1 MSMTAPLQ
9 PADHAFISACSA
21 LVLESM
27 MTKADEDLY
36 VDTAERMVERINRQI
51 EPLARVYLSFIQFKA
66 ARLIRNERP
75 SALFGMQVA
84 LHSFH
89 RWRMGVAVGAA
100 EAKA

>member
-1 MSMTAPLQ
+1 MTAPLQ

-36 VDTAERMVERINRQI
+36 VDTAERMIERINRQI
-51 EPLARVYLSFIQFKA
+51 EPISRVYLSFIQFKA

>member
-1 MSMTAPLQ
+1 MNQPMQ

-21 LVLESM
+21 LVLAGGPM
-27 MTKADEDLY
+27 YDEDLY
-36 VDTAERMVERINRQI
+36 VECGERMMERINRNNEQ
-51 EPLARVYLSFIQFKA
+51 LAKVYLSFIQFKA

-89 RWRMGVAVGAA
+89 RWRMGIAVGAA

>member
-1 MSMTAPLQ
+1 MTQPLQ

-36 VDTAERMVERINRQI
+36 VECAERVIEKINRTN
-51 EPLARVYLSFIQFKA
+51 EPLSRVYLSFIQFRS
-66 ARLIRNERP
+66 ARQVRSERP

-89 RWRMGVAVGAA
+89 RWRMGVAIGAA